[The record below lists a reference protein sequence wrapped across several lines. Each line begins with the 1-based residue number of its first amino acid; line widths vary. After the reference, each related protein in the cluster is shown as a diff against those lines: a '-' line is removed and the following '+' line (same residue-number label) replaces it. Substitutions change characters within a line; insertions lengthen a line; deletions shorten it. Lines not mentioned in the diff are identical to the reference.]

1 MEKKQMLQIYL
12 IYHINLCKMYAST
25 KFSNI
30 LKSEKAKNDDSKH
43 KAFLFSEYNCFISTE
58 TRYKPFF
65 NVQSGINRSNKTL

>member
-30 LKSEKAKNDDSKH
+30 LKSEKAKMMIRNIKH
-43 KAFLFSEYNCFISTE
+43 SFLVNIIILYPLKRVTSHFSMYNLE
-58 TRYKPFF
+58 
-65 NVQSGINRSNKTL
+65 